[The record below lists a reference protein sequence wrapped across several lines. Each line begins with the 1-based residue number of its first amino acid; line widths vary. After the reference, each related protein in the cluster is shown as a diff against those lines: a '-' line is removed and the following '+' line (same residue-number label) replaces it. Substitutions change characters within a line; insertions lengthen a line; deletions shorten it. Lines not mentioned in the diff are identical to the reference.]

1 MITVLEHPL
10 VHSDLKILRDKH
22 TQTPAF
28 REAVNRIAMHLA
40 VSVTE
45 EIPVVEVN
53 VETPLETTIAYE
65 VTDKIVLIPIIRAG
79 MGLLAPFQQLIPN
92 SYTGYIGL
100 RRNETT
106 FEAEEYFFSLP
117 KIDEDTTVIILE
129 VMLAT
134 GGSIVNTINR
144 LILEGASKI
153 IVASIISAP
162 EGVEKIM
169 TEFPEVNIYTAAL
182 DRELNN
188 LKYILPGLGDAGD
201 RLNGTV

>member
-10 VHSDLKILRDKH
+10 IHNDLKILRDKS

-28 REAVNRIAMHLA
+28 REAVNRIALHLA
-40 VSVTE
+40 VAVTE
-45 EIPVVEVN
+45 DIPVSEVN
-53 VETPLETTIAYE
+53 VDTPLETTIAYE
-65 VTDKIVLIPIIRAG
+65 ITEKIVLIPIIRAG
-79 MGLLAPFQQLIPN
+79 MGLLAPFQQIIPN
-92 SYTGYIGL
+92 SSSGYIGL
-100 RRNETT
+100 KRNELT
-106 FEAEEYFFSLP
+106 FEAEEYFFSIP
-117 KIDEDTTVIILE
+117 KIDDDTTIIILE
-129 VMLAT
+129 IMLAT

-144 LILEGASKI
+144 LLLEGASKI
-153 IVASIISAP
+153 IIASVIAAP

-188 LKYILPGLGDAGD
+188 LKYIMPGLGDAGD